1 MQNQKTPAL
10 AFENVNTK
18 NQMSPRLLPVRNLH
32 RKTRF
37 RLGFLFVVLVYAIP
51 IIGFASGGQL
61 WYLAFVLIGF
71 AFSMYFLYSITIKKN
86 ARAKLGY
93 PIVNPEGQA
102 DVYTGRMPR
111 PIYEDMQRYPWF
123 FGKKRR
129 KKIDRNRYK
138 KKK

>member
-1 MQNQKTPAL
+1 
-10 AFENVNTK
+10 
-18 NQMSPRLLPVRNLH
+18 VRNLH

-37 RLGFLFVVLVYAIP
+37 RLGLLLLVLVYAIP
-51 IIGFASGGQL
+51 IIGLVSTGQL
-61 WYLAFVLIGF
+61 WILAFVLA
-71 AFSMYFLYSITIKKN
+71 AFTFSIYFVYSITIKKN

-102 DVYTGRMPR
+102 DIYTGRMPR

-123 FGKKRR
+123 FGKKRK
-129 KKIDRNRYK
+129 KKIERNRYK

>member
-1 MQNQKTPAL
+1 
-10 AFENVNTK
+10 
-18 NQMSPRLLPVRNLH
+18 VRNLH

-37 RLGFLFVVLVYAIP
+37 RLGLLLVVLVYTIP
-51 IIGFASGGQL
+51 VVGLASVGQL
-61 WYLAFVLIGF
+61 WYLAFVLAGLV
-71 AFSMYFLYSITIKKN
+71 FSIYLVYSITIKKN
-86 ARAKLGY
+86 ARAKMRY

-102 DVYTGRMPR
+102 DIYTGRMPR

-138 KKK
+138 KNNQ